1 MKKNNYEQPRVE
13 VAELEQTDFI
23 CASPFTS
30 TPNPNESYVEVEEVV
45 TNDWYN

>member
-1 MKKNNYEQPRVE
+1 MKKKNYEQPRVE

-23 CASPFTS
+23 CASEYKS
-30 TPNPNESYVEVEEVV
+30 TPDQNESYEEVLE